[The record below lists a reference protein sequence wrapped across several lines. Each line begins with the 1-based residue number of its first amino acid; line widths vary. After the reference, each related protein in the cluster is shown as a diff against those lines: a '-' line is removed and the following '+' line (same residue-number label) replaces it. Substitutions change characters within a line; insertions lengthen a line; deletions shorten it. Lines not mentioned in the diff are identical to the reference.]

1 MTASGYQHLN
11 IEDRKIIASCL
22 NNDGVTLKQIALS
35 VNHSPKC
42 IREEITCHRII
53 KVRANQRNKCG
64 RQEVCVHQRLCT
76 HCLSG
81 FCKSCSHDNCNEL
94 CEDFIPTPLCPR
106 TDRFP
111 FVCSGCRNI
120 DKCKLPKYFYIAER
134 AQAEY
139 EISKRKWRTGPRKTT
154 AEMKKITDI
163 LRHGIKRKQSVDTII
178 KVNSLPVAPSTAYRY
193 IANHEIQGISNIDLK
208 RQVRY
213 SRRISSKS
221 KPTPLDYD
229 FLEERRYEDFLIR
242 LESIGPDENIWEMDT
257 VIGKRERGEKCALS
271 LLHRRTNLQLHFLLP
286 EKGMLEVNRIFD
298 AIKSVLGA
306 ALFQE
311 TFTIILT
318 DNGCEFH
325 DPLSIETWPAD
336 GNKLISIYYARPRR
350 SDDKGKCEKNHE
362 HFREKVPK
370 GLSMNQLTKK
380 DFNWVSLNVN
390 NYVRKKLNYH
400 SPYEIA
406 RMLLNEKVLELNRLH
421 YIDPSSV
428 DLTPILH

>member
-42 IREEITCHRII
+42 IREEITCHCII

-139 EISKRKWRTGPRKTT
+139 EISKRKWRTG
-154 AEMKKITDI
+154 
-163 LRHGIKRKQSVDTII
+163 
-178 KVNSLPVAPSTAYRY
+178 
-193 IANHEIQGISNIDLK
+193 
-208 RQVRY
+208 
-213 SRRISSKS
+213 
-221 KPTPLDYD
+221 
-229 FLEERRYEDFLIR
+229 
-242 LESIGPDENIWEMDT
+242 
-257 VIGKRERGEKCALS
+257 
-271 LLHRRTNLQLHFLLP
+271 
-286 EKGMLEVNRIFD
+286 
-298 AIKSVLGA
+298 
-306 ALFQE
+306 
-311 TFTIILT
+311 
-318 DNGCEFH
+318 
-325 DPLSIETWPAD
+325 
-336 GNKLISIYYARPRR
+336 
-350 SDDKGKCEKNHE
+350 
-362 HFREKVPK
+362 
-370 GLSMNQLTKK
+370 
-380 DFNWVSLNVN
+380 
-390 NYVRKKLNYH
+390 LNYH

>member
-1 MTASGYQHLN
+1 MTASGYKHLN

-271 LLHRRTNLQLHFLLP
+271 VIY
-286 EKGMLEVNRIFD
+286 K
-298 AIKSVLGA
+298 LG
-306 ALFQE
+306 
-311 TFTIILT
+311 
-318 DNGCEFH
+318 
-325 DPLSIETWPAD
+325 
-336 GNKLISIYYARPRR
+336 
-350 SDDKGKCEKNHE
+350 
-362 HFREKVPK
+362 
-370 GLSMNQLTKK
+370 
-380 DFNWVSLNVN
+380 
-390 NYVRKKLNYH
+390 
-400 SPYEIA
+400 
-406 RMLLNEKVLELNRLH
+406 
-421 YIDPSSV
+421 SSSRA
-428 DLTPILH
+428 